1 MDYMRKGMS
10 LFHIKW
16 KIPHVHLWIS
26 SSKEIIKTRKSF
38 SCFNLKCN
46 TIFVLENDWR
56 LQWHRTKHIFEQ
68 NALASTFT
76 ATFSLHNHPD
86 IINSSNT
93 ASLQQQWCLG
103 AGVTCTQH
111 YRISRY
117 LTQTCCGVLTLIPG
131 PLESPVCV
139 TLSCL
144 IPIISQPRR

>member
-1 MDYMRKGMS
+1 MKGKLS
-10 LFHIKW
+10 VKEYDITYETKH
-16 KIPHVHLWIS
+16 PTS
-26 SSKEIIKTRKSF
+26 SSWVSNFKQIKTKKIKKWIQLFFQNSVLVND
-38 SCFNLKCN
+38 SGDAGQNLWAKCPHTGFN
-46 TIFVLENDWR
+46 
-56 LQWHRTKHIFEQ
+56 
-68 NALASTFT
+68 STV
-76 ATFSLHNHPD
+76 SLRNHSD

-93 ASLQQQWCLG
+93 ASLQQPWCLG

-144 IPIISQPRR
+144 IPVISQPRC